1 MLPLVLLLIVIAPIV
16 LAALVVDTVRAQ
28 RRMGG
33 LPPFRST
40 YRAYGA

>member
-1 MLPLVLLLIVIAPIV
+1 MFPLVLLVIVIAPIV
-16 LAALVVDTVRAQ
+16 LAALVVDTVRVA

-33 LPPFRST
+33 LPPFTTT